1 MAKLKKKGIP
11 MMWTAS
17 LIFTIGSDDNFRN
30 VRPGKKLHHQ
40 NTSSAQAANIST
52 RFQEAVYL
60 QGLVDLDL
68 MSQNFIPCSSL

>member
-11 MMWTAS
+11 IMRIAS
-17 LIFTIGSDDNFRN
+17 LIFISGSDNNSRN

-40 NTSSAQAANIST
+40 NTSSAQAANISA

-60 QGLVDLDL
+60 QGLVDSDL
-68 MSQNFIPCSSL
+68 MS